1 LCLSEQGSADSKD
14 KRKKNEGKGNDL
26 GAIVG
31 ILILAAAGSTFG
43 TQGILA
49 GFIGGVGIY
58 LIVRSAVSTERL

>member
-1 LCLSEQGSADSKD
+1 MCLSEQGSADSKD

-31 ILILAAAGSTFG
+31 ILILAAAGSAFG

-58 LIVRSAVSTERL
+58 VIVRSAVSAERL

>member
-1 LCLSEQGSADSKD
+1 LSEQGSADPKD

-26 GAIVG
+26 AAIVG

-43 TQGILA
+43 LQGILA

-58 LIVRSAVSTERL
+58 LIVRSAVATERL

>member
-1 LCLSEQGSADSKD
+1 MSEQGSADSKD
-14 KRKKNEGKGNDL
+14 KRKKNEGKGNVL
-26 GAIVG
+26 GAMVG

-58 LIVRSAVSTERL
+58 VIVRSAVSTERL

>member
-1 LCLSEQGSADSKD
+1 LSEQGSPDSKD
-14 KRKKNEGKGNDL
+14 KRKKKEGKGKDL

-31 ILILAAAGSTFG
+31 ILILAAAGSEFG
-43 TQGILA
+43 LQGILA

>member
-1 LCLSEQGSADSKD
+1 MSEQGSADSKD
-14 KRKKNEGKGNDL
+14 KRKKNERKGTDL

-43 TQGILA
+43 LQGILA

-58 LIVRSAVSTERL
+58 VIVRSAVSAERL